1 MPAGKCLKYNQR
13 MKDFRFYI
21 PITVRYGDLDAQWHV
36 NHARFLTYME
46 QARMEYVMNLG
57 LFDGKTFLDLRAI
70 IADAHVT
77 FHAPITLGQQIR
89 VGTRTVKIGTKS
101 IVYEY
106 VIEDTDSGQLIAKGE
121 VVSVAYDFR
130 EQRSVPVP
138 DKWRAKI
145 SEYEGREF

>member
-1 MPAGKCLKYNQR
+1 
-13 MKDFRFYI
+13 
-21 PITVRYGDLDAQWHV
+21 
-36 NHARFLTYME
+36 ME

-77 FHAPITLGQQIR
+77 YYAPITLGQNIR
-89 VGTRTVKIGTKS
+89 VGTRTAKIGTKS

-121 VVSVAYDFR
+121 IVSVAYDFR

-138 DKWRAKI
+138 DVWRAKI
-145 SEYEGREF
+145 SEYEGKEF